1 MYNLNLNYEMEDVKE
16 IVDLAS
22 KIVTIIIV
30 PLLGIFLF
38 YNSKKRKETAAAVKA
53 EADNTS
59 QYAAEWK
66 ELYDKKEA
74 KVIELEGTVNRL
86 YSEKNEDRL
95 RIRENMEEITR
106 LKMENQ
112 GLEFLK
118 CDIALKCFKRVPPN
132 EFIKNIDENKD
143 GDK

>member
-1 MYNLNLNYEMEDVKE
+1 MIAMEELKE
-16 IVDLAS
+16 IVDLIS

-38 YNSKKRKETAAAVKA
+38 YSSKKRKETAAAVKA

-66 ELYDKKEA
+66 ELYEKKEA
-74 KVIELEGTVNRL
+74 KEMELEETVSRL

-95 RIRENMEEITR
+95 RIRESMEEITR

-112 GLEFLK
+112 RLDFLK
-118 CDIALKCFKRVPPN
+118 CNIALKGFKRVPPN
-132 EFIKNIDENKD
+132 EFIEKEDNDE
-143 GDK
+143 

>member
-1 MYNLNLNYEMEDVKE
+1 MIAMEELKE
-16 IVDLAS
+16 IVDLIS

-38 YNSKKRKETAAAVKA
+38 YSSKKRKETAAAVKA

-66 ELYDKKEA
+66 ELYEKKEA
-74 KVIELEGTVNRL
+74 KVIELEGTVSRL

-95 RIRENMEEITR
+95 RIRESMEEITR
-106 LKMENQ
+106 LKLEKQ
-112 GLEFLK
+112 ELEFLK
-118 CDIALKCFKRVPPN
+118 CNIALKCFSRVPPN
-132 EFIKNIDENKD
+132 DFNNEQGNA
-143 GDK
+143 

>member
-1 MYNLNLNYEMEDVKE
+1 MEELKE
-16 IVDLAS
+16 IVDLIS

-38 YNSKKRKETAAAVKA
+38 YSSKKRKETAEAVKA

-66 ELYDKKEA
+66 ELYEKKEA
-74 KVIELEGTVNRL
+74 KEMELEETVSRL

-95 RIRENMEEITR
+95 RIRESMEEITR

-112 GLEFLK
+112 RLDFLK
-118 CDIALKCFKRVPPN
+118 CNIALKCFKRVPPN
-132 EFIKNIDENKD
+132 EFIEKEDNDE
-143 GDK
+143 

>member
-1 MYNLNLNYEMEDVKE
+1 MEEIKE
-16 IVDLAS
+16 IADLIS

-38 YNSKKRKETAAAVKA
+38 YNSKKRQQEAAAVKA

-66 ELYDKKEA
+66 ELYEKKES
-74 KVIELEGTVNRL
+74 KVVELEKTINRL

-95 RIRENMEEITR
+95 RIRDYMEEITR
-106 LKMENQ
+106 LKLEKQ
-112 GLEFLK
+112 ELEFLK
-118 CDIALKCFKRVPPN
+118 CNIALKCFSRVPPN
-132 EFIKNIDENKD
+132 DFTNEQGNAPVKK
-143 GDK
+143 

>member
-1 MYNLNLNYEMEDVKE
+1 MIAMEELKE
-16 IVDLAS
+16 IVDLIS

-38 YNSKKRKETAAAVKA
+38 YSSKKRKETAAAVKT

-66 ELYDKKEA
+66 ELYEKKEA
-74 KVIELEGTVNRL
+74 KEMELEETVSRL

-95 RIRENMEEITR
+95 RIRESMEEITR

-112 GLEFLK
+112 RLDFLK
-118 CDIALKCFKRVPPN
+118 CNIALKCFKRVPPN
-132 EFIKNIDENKD
+132 EFIEKEDNDE
-143 GDK
+143 